1 MIDNLNVN
9 AQLFVECS
17 NSVNKKN
24 LKSILKSEA
33 YSSVLITHS
42 KFKYLNDIKSSENAE
57 YNSKYKE
64 YTQKY
69 SINS

>member
-1 MIDNLNVN
+1 MIEINHGGFD
-9 AQLFVECS
+9 
-17 NSVNKKN
+17 
-24 LKSILKSEA
+24 
-33 YSSVLITHS
+33 TH
-42 KFKYLNDIKSSENAE
+42 KYLNDIKSSENAE